1 MNRTY
6 REVLDVAA
14 RPYVPD
20 ELDLFP
26 RIAARLERRTLM
38 QTLRARPALAI
49 LIVLVALSLL
59 SGIAYAIGR
68 SLGYIPGVGLVEQG
82 AEIRV
87 LAEPVSLTRE
97 GITLTVEQAYL
108 TPERTV
114 LIFSVDGIP
123 RAARPKGE
131 GGFACHPSTPS
142 LRLSN
147 GTAITITSGEGTGWE
162 TGYRNTMIYP
172 PIPSTDQTAAFLLP
186 CLQDVAP
193 AAAPQN
199 WELTLR
205 FSPAPPDLTVIPVM
219 EIATSVPTPTAPP
232 AVSLASSDTFMG
244 LSYHLEAM
252 KATGRGY
259 LIETSIR
266 WEEGLYAD
274 FGVGTGAEI
283 SLIDANGQKIPL
295 SRVED
300 ARYQMPVE
308 PRRGLLGYSLSD
320 APFTPPLTLTL
331 AWVGANLPLE
341 TRPQFTF
348 DPGADPQPGQE
359 WAINQTIEIL
369 GEPVEILT
377 ARYVTHQDLQDRE
390 WMRFMPE
397 DLYGFEFTL
406 SAGPEFRSI
415 STTVASGFSPD
426 GSGTG
431 GQPTERDENGII
443 KSYALMNGK
452 MIAPL
457 VISIGY
463 VDISHSWQITFDP
476 PVSPVEMPIA
486 SESSPDISIQI
497 EKVIP
502 IDDGYYLVGRTNW
515 NDPRLSNVGLGGWDA
530 KLMDENGNEY
540 PIEPASFDEIGIT
553 DVQPGQWAYK
563 AYGKALPASLTLKM
577 TRAGVQFL
585 QPYTFP
591 FEPGPTMDL
600 GQEWQINQ
608 PLEILGYQAT
618 VLSAQFMQQGDLR
631 GFEFSLTADPELQS
645 IPLIIE
651 SGITGGYSSGG
662 GASPRDENGIMKAHF
677 LSDGQFGSSLLVTV
691 RSAVLLGDWQ
701 TTWNPL
707 QAEAGTTPF
716 SVPKACVTLDQ
727 WKQALGSPGV
737 ILSGLPGKVLIM
749 RGALAPDPSLFLSSL
764 DGSSEW
770 GLVFGHGSLSPDG
783 TELAYSDE
791 NNQLFILDIAS
802 GGKTS
807 LGNGFSPVWSPEGNQ
822 IAFLRETEKG
832 TNIFVLDANGG
843 ASRPLTNTTE
853 FFNLA
858 GWNADGTQLLIESGN
873 KIEMLNVADGSRY
886 SLLVTNFDFYN
897 SPRPAISPDGQWLA
911 YLEQVP
917 GRRTPGIYLA
927 RLDGSET
934 RLLVQLDDWTATVAL
949 FSPDSKWLAINLRNP
964 EIPNATITPALVN
977 VDTCQVVP
985 LPNLNGEIRGWVK

>member
-6 REVLDVAA
+6 RDILDVAA

-26 RIAARLERRTLM
+26 RIAAQLERKTLM
-38 QTLRARPALAI
+38 KTLRARPALSI

-59 SGIAYAIGR
+59 TGIAYAIGR
-68 SLGYIPGVGLVEQG
+68 SLGYIPGVGLVDQG
-82 AEIRV
+82 ADIRV

-114 LIFSVDGIP
+114 LSFSVDGIP
-123 RAARPKGE
+123 RSARPKGE
-131 GGFACHPSTPS
+131 GGFACHPFAPS
-142 LRLSN
+142 LGLSN
-147 GTAITITSGEGTGWE
+147 GTALSITSGEGTGWE

-193 AAAPQN
+193 AAAPQD

-205 FSPAPPDLTVIPVM
+205 FVPAPPDLTVVPVM
-219 EIATSVPTPTAPP
+219 EIATSVPTPTAQP
-232 AVSLASSDTFMG
+232 AVSLANSDTFMG
-244 LSYHLEAM
+244 LSYHLEDV

-274 FGVGTGAEI
+274 YGVGTGAEV
-283 SLIDANGQKIPL
+283 SLID
-295 SRVED
+295 
-300 ARYQMPVE
+300 
-308 PRRGLLGYSLSD
+308 
-320 APFTPPLTLTL
+320 

-348 DPGADPQPGQE
+348 DPGANPQPGQE
-359 WAINQTIEIL
+359 WTINQTIEIL
-369 GEPVEILT
+369 GKPVKILT
-377 ARYVTHQDLQDRE
+377 ARYVTHEDLQDRE

-415 STTVASGFSPD
+415 RTAVASGFSPD
-426 GSGTG
+426 GSGTSG
-431 GQPTERDENGII
+431 EPTERDENGII
-443 KSYALMNGK
+443 KSYTLMNGK
-452 MIAPL
+452 IIAPL

-463 VDISHSWQITFDP
+463 VDISHSWQFTFNP
-476 PVSPVEMPIA
+476 PISPVETPIT
-486 SESSPDISIQI
+486 SEASPDISIQI

-502 IDDGYYLVGRTNW
+502 INDGYYLIGRTNW
-515 NDPRLSNVGLGGWDA
+515 DDPRLSNVVLGGWEA
-530 KLMDENGNEY
+530 KLLDENGNEY
-540 PIEPASFDEIGIT
+540 PIEPASFDAIGIT
-553 DVQPGQWAYK
+553 DAQPGQWAYK
-563 AYGKALPASLTLKM
+563 TYGKALPASLTLQM
-577 TRAGVQFL
+577 TQADVHFL

-600 GQEWQINQ
+600 GQEWQIHQ

-618 VLSAQFMQQGDLR
+618 VLSAQFMQKGDLR

-662 GASPRDENGIMKAHF
+662 GASPRDENGVITAHF
-677 LSDGQFGSSLLVTV
+677 LSDGQFGSSILVTI
-691 RSAVLLGDWQ
+691 RSAVLHGNWQ
-701 TTWNPL
+701 TTWNPP
-707 QAEAGTTPF
+707 QVEAGTTPF
-716 SVPKACVTLDQ
+716 FVPKACVTLDQ

-737 ILSGLPGKVLIM
+737 IPQGLPEKVLVM

-764 DGSSEW
+764 DGSFDQ
-770 GLVFGHGSLSPDG
+770 GLVFGHGSLSPDS
-783 TELAYSDE
+783 TKLAYSDE
-791 NNQLFILDIAS
+791 NNQLLILDIGN
-802 GGKTS
+802 GGKMA
-807 LGNGFSPVWSPEGNQ
+807 LRNGFNPVWSPDGMQ
-822 IAFLRETEKG
+822 LAFLRQTEKG
-832 TNIFVLDANGG
+832 MNVFLMDADGQNPR
-843 ASRPLTNTTE
+843 ALTDTTE
-853 FFNLA
+853 LLGVAN
-858 GWNADGTQLLIESGN
+858 WNNNGQLLIQSGN
-873 KIEMLNVADGSRY
+873 KIELLDAANGNRRTILNISYDSYGSP
-886 SLLVTNFDFYN
+886 TA
-897 SPRPAISPDGQWLA
+897 AISPDGQWLA
-911 YLEQVP
+911 YLERVP
-917 GRRTPGIYLA
+917 GRKMPGIYLA

-949 FSPDSKWLAINLRNP
+949 FSPDSKWLAINLMNP
-964 EIPNATITPALVN
+964 EVPNATITPALVN
-977 VDTCQVVP
+977 LDTCQVVP